1 MRKNNIIPFK
11 KSDKKI
17 LIKAKNNSDLK
28 YYFKEFIVLV
38 LGILVATGIYDLTLW
53 LVGYGR

>member
-53 LVGYGR
+53 LVNNGR

>member
-53 LVGYGR
+53 LAGYGR